1 MDSARAAQAAELQ
14 EAALRVA
21 AQGTKFV
28 LSPADR
34 LYLDMKYNT
43 STAVGLTWAGI
54 ADVQTSYDW
63 TIEELFGIL
72 PEGSIEGVE
81 APLWSETIDDI
92 HDIEY
97 LAFPRLAG
105 VAEIGWSPET
115 GRSWEEYKIRLG
127 AQAPRWTALG
137 VNFYRSPD
145 VPWVEGF

>member
-1 MDSARAAQAAELQ
+1 
-14 EAALRVA
+14 
-21 AQGTKFV
+21 
-28 LSPADR
+28 
-34 LYLDMKYNT
+34 MKYNP

-54 ADVQTSYDW
+54 ADVRTSYDW
-63 TIEELFGIL
+63 TVEELFGIL

-97 LAFPRLAG
+97 LAYPRLAG
-105 VAEIGWSPET
+105 AAEIGWSPES
-115 GRSWEEYKIRLG
+115 GRSWDEYKVRLG

-145 VPWVEGF
+145 VPWIEGF